1 MTGNITYN
9 LHLQHGRLL
18 PTRPTEQLVGS
29 IQLRA
34 STPVKTTG
42 HEQLVVC
49 FSVLPRISKVHQC
62 SVHMDNQRIMGQ
74 ATEGTVHGGQNSS

>member
-1 MTGNITYN
+1 MTGNRTYN

-18 PTRPTEQLVGS
+18 PIRPTEQLVGS

-34 STPVKTTG
+34 STRVKTTG
-42 HEQLVVC
+42 RKQLVGC
-49 FSVLPRISKVHQC
+49 CSVLPRMSKVHQC
-62 SVHMDNQRIMGQ
+62 LVHVDNQRIMGQ